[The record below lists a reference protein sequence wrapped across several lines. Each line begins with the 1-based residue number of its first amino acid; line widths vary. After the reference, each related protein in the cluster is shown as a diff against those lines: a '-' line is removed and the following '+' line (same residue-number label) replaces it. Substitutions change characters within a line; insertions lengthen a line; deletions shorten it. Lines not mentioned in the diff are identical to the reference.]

1 MHAPHKRAVSVP
13 QTITMISQTL
23 APKVIIAMAALRNRK
38 RVRVL
43 RGDSVIVAPQH
54 LLAPCAPFS
63 IIAQE
68 ALMTSCHAQLLLG
81 VTALLELR
89 VAKGLCVLQAF
100 GVQVDWALQS
110 NAHLLLVL
118 HVLEVPPLLMAHCV
132 LKGVIALDEMPCQL
146 RALLMQ
152 VGFALLVLT
161 LHQAACANLA
171 RFARVASPT

>member
-81 VTALLELR
+81 VTALLVR
-89 VAKGLCVLQAF
+89 YA
-100 GVQVDWALQS
+100 
-110 NAHLLLVL
+110 
-118 HVLEVPPLLMAHCV
+118 P
-132 LKGVIALDEMPCQL
+132 
-146 RALLMQ
+146 
-152 VGFALLVLT
+152 
-161 LHQAACANLA
+161 
-171 RFARVASPT
+171 